1 MSLLCLNNLIL
12 NSYIALK
19 KIKMFKRKFFLKL
32 GLEIIAIIIGISASF
47 WISEIS
53 VERDKSIQRERVL
66 KSILIES
73 NDIKNYCD
81 ERIKIWNQDIEIY
94 NLLLNEKLNIEILK
108 NIAIS
113 KNRVEYNLIYYRD
126 FDPPMNRYRSL
137 VNTGD
142 LKYVQ
147 SENIKEAL
155 TRLHNLNFSK
165 VVSTVDYEKKIIELI
180 IDLIT
185 QENPKLFLKGNNS
198 KISFENYLKSLHKF
212 IQENEKLK
220 SNLIVQLKYFK
231 TRISSLKFYILT
243 LEELQYELSE
253 ILKVN

>member
-1 MSLLCLNNLIL
+1 
-12 NSYIALK
+12 
-19 KIKMFKRKFFLKL
+19 MFKRKFFFKL

-53 VERDKSIQRERVL
+53 VKRDKEIQRERVL
-66 KSILIES
+66 NSILIES
-73 NDIKNYCD
+73 EDIKKYCD

-94 NLLLNEKLNIEILK
+94 NLLLNNELNINKLK
-108 NIAIS
+108 KVAIS

-126 FDPPMNRYRSL
+126 FDPPMNRYTSTI
-137 VNTGD
+137 NTGD
-142 LKYVQ
+142 LKFIQ
-147 SENIKEAL
+147 SENIKEVL
-155 TRLHNLNFSK
+155 TRLHNLNFTK

-185 QENPKLFLKGNNS
+185 EENPSLFLKGNDP
-198 KISFENYLKSLHKF
+198 KINFDSYLKTLHNF

-220 SNLIVQLKYFK
+220 SKLIVQLKYFK
-231 TRISSLKFYILT
+231 TRISSLKLYMLT
-243 LEELQYELSE
+243 LEELQYNLKN

>member
-1 MSLLCLNNLIL
+1 
-12 NSYIALK
+12 
-19 KIKMFKRKFFLKL
+19 MFKRKFFLKL

-47 WISEIS
+47 WISEMS
-53 VERDKSIQRERVL
+53 VERDKTIQRKRVL
-66 KSILIES
+66 KSILLES
-73 NDIKNYCD
+73 KDIKDYCA

-94 NLLLNEKLNIEILK
+94 KLILNEKLNIEMLR

-126 FDPPMNRYRSL
+126 FNPPMNRYRSL

-142 LKYVQ
+142 LKFVR
-147 SENIKEAL
+147 SENIKEVL

-185 QENPKLFLKGNNS
+185 QENPKLFLKGNDS
-198 KISFENYLKSLHKF
+198 KISFENYLRSLHKF

-231 TRISSLKFYILT
+231 TRISSLKFYMLT
-243 LEELQYELSE
+243 LEELQYELNE
-253 ILKVN
+253 TLKAN

>member
-1 MSLLCLNNLIL
+1 
-12 NSYIALK
+12 
-19 KIKMFKRKFFLKL
+19 MFKRKFFLKL

-47 WISEIS
+47 WISEMS
-53 VERDKSIQRERVL
+53 VERDKTIQRKRVL
-66 KSILIES
+66 KSILLES
-73 NDIKNYCD
+73 KDIKDYCA

-94 NLLLNEKLNIEILK
+94 KLILNEKLNIEMLR

-126 FDPPMNRYRSL
+126 FNPPMNRYISL

-142 LKYVQ
+142 LKFVR
-147 SENIKEAL
+147 SENIKEVL

-185 QENPKLFLKGNNS
+185 QENPKLFLKGNDS

-212 IQENEKLK
+212 IQENEKFK

-231 TRISSLKFYILT
+231 TRISSLKFYMLT
-243 LEELQYELSE
+243 LEELQYELNE
-253 ILKVN
+253 TIKVN

>member
-1 MSLLCLNNLIL
+1 
-12 NSYIALK
+12 
-19 KIKMFKRKFFLKL
+19 MFKRKFFLKL

-47 WISEIS
+47 WISEMS
-53 VERDKSIQRERVL
+53 VERDKTTQRLRVL
-66 KSILIES
+66 KSILLES
-73 NDIKNYCD
+73 NDIKDYCA

-94 NLLLNEKLNIEILK
+94 KLILNEKLNIEMLR

-126 FDPPMNRYRSL
+126 FNPPMNRYRSL

-142 LKYVQ
+142 LKFVR
-147 SENIKEAL
+147 SENIKEVL

-185 QENPKLFLKGNNS
+185 QENPKLFLKGNDS
-198 KISFENYLKSLHKF
+198 KISFENYLRSLHKF
-212 IQENEKLK
+212 IKENEKLK

-231 TRISSLKFYILT
+231 TRISSLKFYMLT
-243 LEELQYELSE
+243 LEELQYELNE
-253 ILKVN
+253 TLKAN

>member
-1 MSLLCLNNLIL
+1 
-12 NSYIALK
+12 
-19 KIKMFKRKFFLKL
+19 MFKRKFFLKL

-47 WISEIS
+47 WISEMS
-53 VERDKSIQRERVL
+53 VERDKTIQRKRVL

-73 NDIKNYCD
+73 NDIKDYCA

-94 NLLLNEKLNIEILK
+94 NLILNEKLNIEMLR

-142 LKYVQ
+142 LKFVR
-147 SENIKEAL
+147 SENIKEVL

-165 VVSTVDYEKKIIELI
+165 VISTVGYEKKIIELI

-185 QENPKLFLKGNNS
+185 QENPKLFLKGNDS
-198 KISFENYLKSLHKF
+198 KISFENYLRSLHKF

-231 TRISSLKFYILT
+231 TRISSLKFYMLT
-243 LEELQYELSE
+243 LEELQYELNE
-253 ILKVN
+253 TLKAN

>member
-1 MSLLCLNNLIL
+1 
-12 NSYIALK
+12 
-19 KIKMFKRKFFLKL
+19 MFKRKFFLKL

-47 WISEIS
+47 WISEMS
-53 VERDKSIQRERVL
+53 VERDKTIQRKRVL
-66 KSILIES
+66 KSILLES
-73 NDIKNYCD
+73 KDIKDYCA

-94 NLLLNEKLNIEILK
+94 KLILNEKLNIEMLR

-126 FDPPMNRYRSL
+126 FNPPMNRYRSL

-142 LKYVQ
+142 LKFVR
-147 SENIKEAL
+147 SENIKEVL

-165 VVSTVDYEKKIIELI
+165 VVSTVGYEKKIIELI

-185 QENPKLFLKGNNS
+185 QENPKLFLKGNDS
-198 KISFENYLKSLHKF
+198 KISFENYLRSLHKF

-231 TRISSLKFYILT
+231 TRISSLKFYMLT
-243 LEELQYELSE
+243 LEELQYELNE
-253 ILKVN
+253 TLKAN

>member
-1 MSLLCLNNLIL
+1 
-12 NSYIALK
+12 
-19 KIKMFKRKFFLKL
+19 MFKRKFFLKL

-47 WISEIS
+47 WISEMS
-53 VERDKSIQRERVL
+53 VERDKTTQRLRVL
-66 KSILIES
+66 KSILLES
-73 NDIKNYCD
+73 NDLKDYCT

-94 NLLLNEKLNIEILK
+94 KLILNEKLNIEMLR

-126 FDPPMNRYRSL
+126 FNPPMNRYRSL

-142 LKYVQ
+142 LKFVR
-147 SENIKEAL
+147 SENIKEVL

-185 QENPKLFLKGNNS
+185 QENPKLFLKGNDS

-212 IQENEKLK
+212 IQENEKFK

-231 TRISSLKFYILT
+231 TRISSLKFYMLT
-243 LEELQYELSE
+243 LEELQYELNE
-253 ILKVN
+253 TIKVN

>member
-1 MSLLCLNNLIL
+1 ML
-12 NSYIALK
+12 
-19 KIKMFKRKFFLKL
+19 KRKFFFKL
-32 GLEIIAIIIGISASF
+32 GFDIIAIIIGISASF

-53 VERDKSIQRERVL
+53 IEREEENQRERVL
-66 KSILIES
+66 NSILIES
-73 NDIKNYCD
+73 DDIKNYCD
-81 ERIKIWNQDIEIY
+81 ERMKIWKQDIEIY
-94 NLLLNEKLNIEILK
+94 NLLLNDELNINKIK
-108 NIAIS
+108 KVAIS

>member
-1 MSLLCLNNLIL
+1 
-12 NSYIALK
+12 
-19 KIKMFKRKFFLKL
+19 MFKRKFFLKL

-47 WISEIS
+47 WISEMS
-53 VERDKSIQRERVL
+53 VERDKTTQRLRVL
-66 KSILIES
+66 KSILLES
-73 NDIKNYCD
+73 NDIKDYCT

-94 NLLLNEKLNIEILK
+94 KLILNEKLNIEMLR

-126 FDPPMNRYRSL
+126 FNPPMNRYRSL

-142 LKYVQ
+142 LKFVR
-147 SENIKEAL
+147 SENIKEVL

-165 VVSTVDYEKKIIELI
+165 VVSTVGYEKKIIELI

-185 QENPKLFLKGNNS
+185 QENPKLFLKGNDS
-198 KISFENYLKSLHKF
+198 KISFENYLRSLHKF
-212 IQENEKLK
+212 IKENEKLK

-231 TRISSLKFYILT
+231 TRISSLKFYMLT
-243 LEELQYELSE
+243 LEELQYELNE
-253 ILKVN
+253 TLKAN

>member
-1 MSLLCLNNLIL
+1 
-12 NSYIALK
+12 
-19 KIKMFKRKFFLKL
+19 MFKRKFFFKL

-53 VERDKSIQRERVL
+53 VERDKEIQRERVL
-66 KSILIES
+66 NSILIES
-73 NDIKNYCD
+73 EDIKKYCD
-81 ERIKIWNQDIEIY
+81 ERIKIWNQDIGIY
-94 NLLLNEKLNIEILK
+94 NLLLNNKLSINKLK
-108 NIAIS
+108 KVAIS

-126 FDPPMNRYRSL
+126 FDPPMNRYTSTI
-137 VNTGD
+137 NTGD
-142 LKYVQ
+142 LKFIQ
-147 SENIKEAL
+147 SENIKEVL
-155 TRLHNLNFSK
+155 TRLHNLNFTK

-185 QENPKLFLKGNNS
+185 EENPSLFLKGNDP
-198 KISFENYLKSLHKF
+198 KINFDSYLKTLHKF

-231 TRISSLKFYILT
+231 TRISSLKLYMLT
-243 LEELQYELSE
+243 LEELQYNLKN

>member
-1 MSLLCLNNLIL
+1 
-12 NSYIALK
+12 
-19 KIKMFKRKFFLKL
+19 MFKRKFFLKL

-47 WISEIS
+47 WISEMS
-53 VERDKSIQRERVL
+53 VERDKTIQRKRVL
-66 KSILIES
+66 KSILLES
-73 NDIKNYCD
+73 KDIKDYCA

-94 NLLLNEKLNIEILK
+94 KLILNEKLNIEMLR

-126 FDPPMNRYRSL
+126 FNPPMNRYRSL

-142 LKYVQ
+142 LKFVR
-147 SENIKEAL
+147 SENIKEVL

-185 QENPKLFLKGNNS
+185 QENPKLFLKGNDS

-212 IQENEKLK
+212 IQENEKFK

-231 TRISSLKFYILT
+231 TRISSLKFYMLT
-243 LEELQYELSE
+243 LEELQYELNE
-253 ILKVN
+253 TIKVN

>member
-1 MSLLCLNNLIL
+1 
-12 NSYIALK
+12 
-19 KIKMFKRKFFLKL
+19 MFKRKFFLKL

-47 WISEIS
+47 WISEMS
-53 VERDKSIQRERVL
+53 VERDKTTQRLRVL
-66 KSILIES
+66 KSILLES
-73 NDIKNYCD
+73 NDIKDYCA

-94 NLLLNEKLNIEILK
+94 NLILNEKLNIEMLR

-142 LKYVQ
+142 LKFVR
-147 SENIKEAL
+147 SENIKEVL

-185 QENPKLFLKGNNS
+185 QENPKLFLKGNDS
-198 KISFENYLKSLHKF
+198 KISFENYLRSLHKF

-231 TRISSLKFYILT
+231 TRISSLKFYMLT
-243 LEELQYELSE
+243 LEELQYELNE
-253 ILKVN
+253 TLKAN

>member
-1 MSLLCLNNLIL
+1 
-12 NSYIALK
+12 
-19 KIKMFKRKFFLKL
+19 MFKRKFFLKL

-47 WISEIS
+47 WISEMS
-53 VERDKSIQRERVL
+53 VERDKTTQRLRVL
-66 KSILIES
+66 KSILLES
-73 NDIKNYCD
+73 NDIKDYCT

-94 NLLLNEKLNIEILK
+94 KLILNEKLNIEMLR

-126 FDPPMNRYRSL
+126 FNPPMNRYRSL

-142 LKYVQ
+142 LKFVR
-147 SENIKEAL
+147 SENIKEVL

-185 QENPKLFLKGNNS
+185 QENPKLFLKGNDS
-198 KISFENYLKSLHKF
+198 KISFENYLRSLHKF

-231 TRISSLKFYILT
+231 TRISSLKFYMLT
-243 LEELQYELSE
+243 LEELQYELNE
-253 ILKVN
+253 TIKVN

>member
-1 MSLLCLNNLIL
+1 
-12 NSYIALK
+12 
-19 KIKMFKRKFFLKL
+19 MFKRKFFLKL

-47 WISEIS
+47 WISEMS
-53 VERDKSIQRERVL
+53 VERDKTIQRKRVL
-66 KSILIES
+66 KSILLES
-73 NDIKNYCD
+73 KDIKDYCA

-94 NLLLNEKLNIEILK
+94 NLILNEKLNIEMLR

-126 FDPPMNRYRSL
+126 FNPPMNRYRSL

-142 LKYVQ
+142 LKFVR
-147 SENIKEAL
+147 SENIKEVL

-185 QENPKLFLKGNNS
+185 QENPKLFLKGNDS
-198 KISFENYLKSLHKF
+198 KISFENYLRSLHKF

-231 TRISSLKFYILT
+231 TRISSLKFYMLT
-243 LEELQYELSE
+243 LEELQYELNE
-253 ILKVN
+253 TLKAN

>member
-1 MSLLCLNNLIL
+1 
-12 NSYIALK
+12 
-19 KIKMFKRKFFLKL
+19 MFKRKFFLKL

-47 WISEIS
+47 WINEIS
-53 VERDKSIQRERVL
+53 VERDKEIQKKRVL
-66 KSILIES
+66 NSILIES
-73 NDIKNYCD
+73 DDIKSYCD

-94 NLLLNEKLNIEILK
+94 NLLLNDELDIEKLK

-126 FDPPMNRYRSL
+126 FDPPMNRYTSTI
-137 VNTGD
+137 NTGD
-142 LKYVQ
+142 LKYIE
-147 SENIKEAL
+147 SENIKEVL
-155 TRLHNLNFSK
+155 TRLHNLNFNK

-180 IDLIT
+180 IELIT
-185 QENPKLFLKGNNS
+185 EDNPSLFLKGNNS
-198 KISFENYLKSLHKF
+198 KISFDNYLKSLHKF

-231 TRISSLKFYILT
+231 TRVSSLRLYMLT
-243 LEELQYELSE
+243 LDELRYDLKN

>member
-1 MSLLCLNNLIL
+1 
-12 NSYIALK
+12 
-19 KIKMFKRKFFLKL
+19 MFKRKFFLKL

-47 WISEIS
+47 WINEIS
-53 VERDKSIQRERVL
+53 VERDKEIQKKRVL
-66 KSILIES
+66 NSILIES
-73 NDIKNYCD
+73 DDIKSYCD

-94 NLLLNEKLNIEILK
+94 NLLLNDELDIEKLK

-126 FDPPMNRYRSL
+126 FDPPMNRYTSTI
-137 VNTGD
+137 NTGD
-142 LKYVQ
+142 LKYIE
-147 SENIKEAL
+147 SENIKEVL
-155 TRLHNLNFSK
+155 TRLHNLNFNK

-180 IDLIT
+180 IELIT
-185 QENPKLFLKGNNS
+185 EDNPSLFLKGNNS
-198 KISFENYLKSLHKF
+198 KISFDNYLKSLHKF

-231 TRISSLKFYILT
+231 TRVSSLRLYMLT
-243 LEELQYELSE
+243 LDELRYELKN

>member
-1 MSLLCLNNLIL
+1 
-12 NSYIALK
+12 
-19 KIKMFKRKFFLKL
+19 MFKRKFFLKL

-47 WISEIS
+47 WISEMS
-53 VERDKSIQRERVL
+53 VERDKTIQRKRVL
-66 KSILIES
+66 KSILLES
-73 NDIKNYCD
+73 KDIKDYCA

-94 NLLLNEKLNIEILK
+94 NLILNEKLNIEMLR
-108 NIAIS
+108 NIAVS
-113 KNRVEYNLIYYRD
+113 KNRVEYNLIYFRD
-126 FDPPMNRYRSL
+126 FNPPMNRYRSL

-142 LKYVQ
+142 LKFVR
-147 SENIKEAL
+147 SENIKEVL

-185 QENPKLFLKGNNS
+185 QENPKLFLKGNDS
-198 KISFENYLKSLHKF
+198 KISFENYLRSLHKF

-231 TRISSLKFYILT
+231 TRISSLKFYMLT
-243 LEELQYELSE
+243 LEELQYELNE
-253 ILKVN
+253 TLKAN